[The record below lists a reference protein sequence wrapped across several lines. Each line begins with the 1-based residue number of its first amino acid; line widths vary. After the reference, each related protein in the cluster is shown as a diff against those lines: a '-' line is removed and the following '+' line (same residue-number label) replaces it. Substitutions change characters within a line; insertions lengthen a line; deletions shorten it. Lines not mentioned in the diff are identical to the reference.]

1 MRNIAFPAILLAAIG
16 IFSSCSF
23 TASTGSGHSENKQN
37 QPTKKAE
44 AENKSTPQTTPT
56 PQDELVNVI
65 DGRKDWES
73 KEGTKQETDFINKEY
88 KRSEAAI
95 LKSTE
100 LECDEGTEE
109 GVEIIGTAEGSFTKP
124 NSSQKIYLYERCRSG
139 RSFGIGGILVA
150 EDGKAATHYSYGE
163 NGLDSGIFSLPDINK
178 NGLSEVGIVAGGTGQ
193 GYTNT
198 SVYIFEFKDGKMNFL
213 GSSAIF
219 DDNSGAMEDD
229 SKIETNAYKISVQAG
244 EKPVF
249 FRDHYQKKG
258 NAEKWS
264 LVKKAE
270 KFSLEKG
277 DVGKYNKIS

>member
-1 MRNIAFPAILLAAIG
+1 MFLATLLSAVG
-16 IFSSCSF
+16 IFSACAF
-23 TASTGSGHSENKQN
+23 TATTGGGQTENKQPE
-37 QPTKKAE
+37 PTKKVE
-44 AENKSTPQTTPT
+44 TENKNTPQPSPT
-56 PQDELVNVI
+56 QQQELVNVI
-65 DGRKDWES
+65 DGRKDWEE
-73 KEGTKQETDFINKEY
+73 KDGTKEETDFVNKEY
-88 KRSEAAI
+88 KRNEAAI

-100 LECDEGTEE
+100 LECDEGTED
-109 GVEIIGTAEGSFTKP
+109 GVSIVGTAEGSFTKS

-150 EDGKAATHYSYGE
+150 ENGKAVTHYSYGE

-178 NGLSEVGIVAGGTGQ
+178 NGLSEIGIVAGGTGQ

-198 SVYIFEFKDGKMNFL
+198 AVYLFEFKDGKMNFL
-213 GSSAIF
+213 GSAATF

-229 SKIETNAYKISVQAG
+229 SKVETNAYKISVQSG

-249 FRDHYQKKG
+249 FREHYQKKG
-258 NAEKWS
+258 SAEKWS
-264 LVKKAE
+264 LVKKSE